1 MQREEMHFLGFITE
15 WPSDALPFIASIGKI
30 FGIFNSCA
38 LVVFS
43 KKAREE
49 LGRG

>member
-1 MQREEMHFLGFITE
+1 MLFLGFITE
-15 WPSDALPFIASIGKI
+15 WPSDALPFIASIGKF
-30 FGIFNSCA
+30 FGIFLIVNSCA
-38 LVVFS
+38 LVVIS